1 MFMSGDQIRTL
12 LHFSD
17 DASAD
22 VFGRM
27 AGDIPSDT
35 DDRLRALASGALSSK
50 ERNYLLEELVDNPD
64 LVSRLAQHLQDQL
77 SREDQWFAPLSGR
90 GTNSCNYASGRAS
103 FLVTALA
110 GAPSSLFFV
119 MTNDP
124 A

>member
-1 MFMSGDQIRTL
+1 MNARGMFMSGDQIRTL

-17 DASAD
+17 DASAE

-27 AGDIPSDT
+27 ARDIPSDT

-77 SREDQWFAPLSGR
+77 SREDQ
-90 GTNSCNYASGRAS
+90 
-103 FLVTALA
+103 
-110 GAPSSLFFV
+110 
-119 MTNDP
+119 
-124 A
+124 